1 MTGEPFEYAI
11 KKDVRNNP
19 IVREVDRERHRE
31 MWRSAGVGVFL
42 VFVLVLFVWR
52 HTDLFY
58 QGKREHDIQVE
69 TEEILKQNKQLRIQI
84 ETARA
89 PERIAQKAGEQ
100 LHMFRPALADRP
112 VIERA
117 VTSPQPAGSVLARR

>member
-19 IVREVDRERHRE
+19 IVREIDLERHRE
-31 MWRSAGVGVFL
+31 MWRSAAVGVFL
-42 VFVLVLFVWR
+42 VFALVLFVWR

-58 QGKREHDIQVE
+58 QGKRVHDIRVE
-69 TEEILKQNKQLRIQI
+69 TEDVLKQNTQLRIQI

-89 PERIAQKAGEQ
+89 PERITQKAREQ
-100 LHMFRPALADRP
+100 FHMIQPGLADSA

-117 VTSPQPAGSVLARR
+117 MTSPQPASSVLARR